1 MPKLELKLN
10 KLWWRNRTS
19 AFSYVKKKG
28 KGTLGSHWGSW
39 RYLGEP
45 KNWINPHE
53 YWAGGKGKPECFVDN
68 KEYLE
73 GLLTLPIRCED
84 L

>member
-1 MPKLELKLN
+1 MVGEWN
-10 KLWWRNRTS
+10 ICI
-19 AFSYVKKKG
+19 FICQKKG

-73 GLLTLPIRCED
+73 GPLTLPIRCED

>member
-1 MPKLELKLN
+1 LRHL
-10 KLWWRNRTS
+10 
-19 AFSYVKKKG
+19 G
-28 KGTLGSHWGSW
+28 K
-39 RYLGEP
+39 P